1 MWDIYIIVTR
11 WLIVGMELIGF
22 GIPQILKQIRIL
34 RSPELKQ
41 QHFSAVLLL
50 LIIPGFTLFSILLLL
65 VFRMKVGLFIR
76 DGALDQFLERIFNC
90 L

>member
-1 MWDIYIIVTR
+1 MWEIYIILTR
-11 WLIVGMELIGF
+11 WLIVAMELIGF
-22 GIPQILKQIRIL
+22 GIPQTIKLIRIL

-65 VFRMKVGLFIR
+65 VFRMKLGLFIR
-76 DGALDQFLERIFNC
+76 DGGMDQFWEKVFEAW
-90 L
+90 